1 MNMDKI
7 ITLIFMTQK
16 NDNIRISLTNI
27 IHNRSDMHTYL
38 LIGQPAETPNNTGLV
53 MAYLE
58 TCPFNLN

>member
-1 MNMDKI
+1 
-7 ITLIFMTQK
+7 MTQK